1 MMAIYTREELRDIG
15 RIVRR
20 ELEAKHW
27 GTIAPGN
34 SPSGAERF
42 YVFDY
47 RALGLVTGIYRY
59 KLKDYPISLFYR
71 GQTKDYAV
79 SASLFRKT
87 KNADERDAAISWE
100 RKILNELKPHFDPQ
114 GTDDERE
121 ALAQHYGLHTRF
133 IDIADNIQTAIW
145 FAYDW
150 QTKAVDKY
158 DDDVGY
164 ISILGLP
171 TDDGGLIMDL
181 RRKPSQWLRPHVQQ
195 AFVYRAQNPKKE
207 AGCINRFHIATLVIP
222 RTLMRQWSNYDWIGH
237 DTFYPP
243 ASHDAGLRFWQ
254 DAVKVLED
262 KGYKLDK
269 Y

>member
-1 MMAIYTREELRDIG
+1 MAAYTKGSIDEINK
-15 RIVRR
+15 IVSH

-34 SPSGAERF
+34 SPSGAKRF

-47 RALGLVTGIYRY
+47 RGLGLVTGIYRY
-59 KLKDYPISLFYR
+59 KLKDKPVALFYR
-71 GQTKDYAV
+71 GQVKDYPV
-79 SASLFRKT
+79 SASLFRKA
-87 KNADERDAAISWE
+87 KNKNERAAAIAWE
-100 RKILNELKPHFDPQ
+100 KEILSELKPLFDPK

-133 IDIADNIQTAIW
+133 IDVADNIQTAIW

-150 QTKAVDKY
+150 QMKSECKY

-164 ISILGLP
+164 ISILGIP
-171 TDDGGLIMDL
+171 TDDGGTIMDL

-195 AFVYRAQNPKKE
+195 AFVYRAIEPEKE
-207 AGCINRFHIATLVIP
+207 GGCINRFHIATLIIP
-222 RTLMRQWSNYDWIGH
+222 RSLMRAWSNYDCLGH

-243 ASHDAGLRFWQ
+243 ESHDAGLRFW
-254 DAVKVLED
+254 LEAKNTLES
-262 KGYKLDK
+262 KGYDLHK

>member
-1 MMAIYTREELRDIG
+1 MAPYTKKSIG
-15 RIVRR
+15 EITKIVGH

-27 GTIAPGN
+27 GTVAPGK
-34 SPSGAERF
+34 SPSGAKRF

-47 RALGLVTGIYRY
+47 RGLGLVTGIYRY
-59 KLKDYPISLFYR
+59 KLKDMPVSLFYR
-71 GQTKDYAV
+71 GQVKDYPV

-87 KNADERDAAISWE
+87 KSKSEQAAAVAWE
-100 RKILNELKPHFDPQ
+100 QEILSELKPLFDPM

-133 IDIADNIQTAIW
+133 IDVADNIQTAIW

-150 QTKAVDKY
+150 QIKSEDKY

-164 ISILGLP
+164 ISILGVP
-171 TDDGGLIMDL
+171 IDDGGTIIDL

-195 AFVYRAQNPKKE
+195 AFVYRPNKPEKE
-207 AGCINRFHIATLVIP
+207 NGCINRFHIATLIIP
-222 RTLMRQWSNYDWIGH
+222 RPLMRTWSNYDYLDH
-237 DTFYPP
+237 DIFYPP
-243 ASHDAGLRFWQ
+243 ASYDAGLRFWVE
-254 DAVKVLED
+254 AKKTLESR
-262 KGYKLDK
+262 GYNLNK